1 MGSKRPALA
10 AVSFACPVLAILYIF
25 WIFEMPH
32 DWPRGETGLIA
43 IYAASLWSFAFLIAG
58 VVAGT
63 ISLLRNEARRWAV
76 SGIICN
82 AAAAG
87 AEPLSRIAV
96 LISLA
101 ARMCRRLTFEAHR
114 REPATHKK
122 YRSRRTAARRFASG
136 AATSWTAGLL
146 PAHLRGSGNE
156 PPTLASVRI
165 RLIRI
170 WFFAE

>member
-1 MGSKRPALA
+1 VNAWYVGRLAMGSKRPALA
-10 AVSFACPVLAILYIF
+10 AVSLACPVLAILYIF

-76 SGIICN
+76 GGIICN

-87 AEPLSRIAV
+87 GLVLYAILS
-96 LISLA
+96 
-101 ARMCRRLTFEAHR
+101 
-114 REPATHKK
+114 
-122 YRSRRTAARRFASG
+122 G
-136 AATSWTAGLL
+136 
-146 PAHLRGSGNE
+146 
-156 PPTLASVRI
+156 
-165 RLIRI
+165 
-170 WFFAE
+170 